1 MIPANVST
9 TVNAN
14 PSVNAGIMGAGM
26 AFAEPTSAELAEFD
40 QLLGGFNQ
48 WPEMMAL
55 STPALTLANQSQGL
69 PARDAEVQVTPEGLL
84 STLEQSAIMALPA
97 VAIASEVSLADMNQQ
112 AVMVGLGSNTESN
125 ATQTSA
131 QTTSVSSSMNSTA
144 TELLQPN
151 VAVPTQANPS
161 VSSELVTEFFSV
173 ADVTQAQAQPSRPIA
188 SVMAVPEKMLE
199 TELLP
204 TTPLVSVASSLATQP
219 IKLAMEKQSLLSTP
233 SQNASAVPVAANS
246 ALVESELSVSP
257 AVLQANNL
265 ITKTDQANL
274 ASGVTLVNSI
284 SITAIQPKVVTENQ
298 PTATVNQVLV
308 TANQATA
315 ELTKT
320 LELTAAVSPLLGD
333 NKAVIFANTPTI
345 SSASTG
351 MVQLPVITNEATS
364 PLNTGSSVAVMAV
377 SMANSSE
384 GAASQG
390 QHQETSASDRFMQ
403 ALSDAESVDDLS
415 SDAHEFSL
423 VSASP
428 LSAIASSPILAA
440 PLSLRHPQWTQDVAQ
455 RVQVMVN
462 QSMNELEV
470 RLDPLDLGPMKIK
483 LALDEQQKA
492 HVTLSAQHTLTRDM
506 LENALP
512 RLKELLAQE
521 GIELASVNVNAGDH
535 GGTNAQENPHQESL
549 VASEFIEDAAN
560 LQADQNLMRSTDNLV
575 DHYV

>member
-246 ALVESELSVSP
+246 ALVESEVSVSP

-560 LQADQNLMRSTDNLV
+560 LQVDQNLMRSTDNLV